1 MKGEIFDIGFKVKIM
16 INEEEDKIDL
26 QCAAKE
32 LKKDEDVYLIDHLW
46 TFKQRDA
53 EKVLRTNESLLQRM
67 MVLIKHSDK

>member
-1 MKGEIFDIGFKVKIM
+1 M

-32 LKKDEDVYLIDHLW
+32 IKKDEDVYLIDHLW

-53 EKVLRTNESLLQRM
+53 EKVLRTNESLL
-67 MVLIKHSDK
+67 